1 MELLETFTKYEQQL
15 DQSCKKNEKLFFEL
29 KEELNLD
36 EDLNIELNLGAQGG
50 NQTREIAQYIAE
62 FQWNDIKFMMR
73 DKSLGVLGAA
83 VANVQKSL
91 DDKLKKKLDEQ
102 NLIKMKLQ
110 GLTKKQG
117 NTLNQKDLSDCV
129 YEKIKEIGKG
139 KFITSIHP
147 EGENYS

>member
-62 FQWNDIKFMMR
+62 F
-73 DKSLGVLGAA
+73 
-83 VANVQKSL
+83 
-91 DDKLKKKLDEQ
+91 
-102 NLIKMKLQ
+102 
-110 GLTKKQG
+110 
-117 NTLNQKDLSDCV
+117 
-129 YEKIKEIGKG
+129 
-139 KFITSIHP
+139 
-147 EGENYS
+147 